1 MSLYARQ
8 LNINDLE
15 RSLAVETAAFPPA
28 EAATR
33 EKVVRSITDP
43 KTTNFCAWH
52 VEAAVRALEG
62 DVRALG
68 REAAGHTGSC
78 TGLHI
83 TSR

>member
-43 KTTNFCAWH
+43 RFESN
-52 VEAAVRALEG
+52 L
-62 DVRALG
+62 DLD
-68 REAAGHTGSC
+68 
-78 TGLHI
+78 
-83 TSR
+83 

>member
-33 EKVVRSITDP
+33 EKVVISM
-43 KTTNFCAWH
+43 
-52 VEAAVRALEG
+52 
-62 DVRALG
+62 
-68 REAAGHTGSC
+68 
-78 TGLHI
+78 TGLRYI
-83 TSR
+83 SNLYLRLSIA